1 MIGMNNLG
9 WGLEMLALGMGTV
22 FVLLFVLMVVLMA
35 MGLLDR
41 PGRAE
46 LARPGPIEVIEA
58 GETESGSSDTAW
70 MTIAD
75 ASGLT
80 PEQIAAISVAV
91 AMPMCA
97 ANKVRRSIAS
107 TPPDRA
113 CGRHAGCPWVV
124 GPRCKTQGDD
134 RASLSA
140 LRQ

>member
-41 PGRAE
+41 PGRAK
-46 LARPGPIEVIEA
+46 LIRPGAAETIEA

-91 AMPMCA
+91 AMHA
-97 ANKVRRSIAS
+97 DVRRKQGAAVNRVHSPGSRLWAS
-107 TPPDRA
+107 RWVSM
-113 CGRHAGCPWVV
+113 GRGAQMQNS
-124 GPRCKTQGDD
+124 R
-134 RASLSA
+134 R
-140 LRQ
+140 